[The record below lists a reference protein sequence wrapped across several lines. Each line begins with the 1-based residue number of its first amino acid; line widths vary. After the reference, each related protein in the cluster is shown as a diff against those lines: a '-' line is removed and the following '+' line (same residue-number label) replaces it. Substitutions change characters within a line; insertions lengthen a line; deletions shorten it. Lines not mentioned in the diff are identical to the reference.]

1 MTDHLWS
8 PWRMDYINRPKEKKS
23 GCVLCQYKTKN
34 DKLVIH
40 RTRDSFIVMNLYP
53 YNNGHV
59 MICPMDHVSDFN
71 KLNNKFRLE
80 MLSHISLITDF
91 MKKEMGAQGFNV
103 GANVGG
109 AAGAGIDDH
118 FHMHIVPRWNGDTNF
133 MPVIGNTKVQVS
145 TLIETC
151 NLIKQAFK

>member
-1 MTDHLWS
+1 ME
-8 PWRMDYINRPKEKKS
+8 YIKRPEEKRS
-23 GCVLCQYKTKN
+23 ECVLCQYKVKSN
-34 DKLVIH
+34 NLVIH
-40 RTRDSFIVMNLYP
+40 RTEESFVVMNLYP

-59 MICPMDHVSDFN
+59 MICPMDHVSNFSE
-71 KLNNKFRLE
+71 LNEDFRLE
-80 MLSHISLITDF
+80 MLSYISLITDF

-103 GANVGG
+103 GANIGA